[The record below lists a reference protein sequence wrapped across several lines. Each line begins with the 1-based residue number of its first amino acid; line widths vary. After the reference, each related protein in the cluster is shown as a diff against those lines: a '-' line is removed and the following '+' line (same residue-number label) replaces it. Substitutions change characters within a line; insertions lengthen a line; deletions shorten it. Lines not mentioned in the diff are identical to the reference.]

1 MLGGYKGER
10 NGMSGRV
17 EKISRTSRRLKG
29 VASLIATAKHEKLFA
44 EIEWCSQ
51 NIMRLISSRPKT
63 NSVNESVKL
72 EMPSLTCIR
81 SRRPGRPGRP
91 AAGE

>member
-1 MLGGYKGER
+1 MEGLNFSITG
-10 NGMSGRV
+10 
-17 EKISRTSRRLKG
+17 RRLKG
-29 VASLIATAKHEKLFA
+29 MASLIATAEHEK
-44 EIEWCSQ
+44 ISQKYSGPQ
-51 NIMRLISSRPKT
+51 NILRVISSRPGA

-72 EMPSLTCIR
+72 EMPSLTGIK